1 MLSLHRLFF
10 FGISGK
16 IFTKG
21 PQHEF
26 FLNENCLIVPEFW
39 LLEHWSNFM
48 NSGLEWLQN
57 FLYFSPS
64 GKFSAIFPKNSD
76 KHDTGG
82 REVQADSDINT
93 KKIMHKRLFFTF
105 IWSAR

>member
-76 KHDTGG
+76 KTRHRGEGG
-82 REVQADSDINT
+82 TSR
-93 KKIMHKRLFFTF
+93 
-105 IWSAR
+105 